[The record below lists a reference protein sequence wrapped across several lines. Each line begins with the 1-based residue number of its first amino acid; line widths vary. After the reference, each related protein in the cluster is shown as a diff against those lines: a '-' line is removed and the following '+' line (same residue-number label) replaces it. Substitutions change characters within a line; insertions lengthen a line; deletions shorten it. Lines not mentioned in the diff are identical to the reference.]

1 VGKLSLD
8 MEKFCFSLGNDE
20 RWWHWWTWSPHK
32 DVVFA
37 CFCSASIC
45 WFTWGQTNLPTT
57 PTKNVRSKIG
67 DALKPMVQWFSHVL
81 LSASP
86 SLSASLPL
94 PCSSYH
100 VVLAARRYRI
110 SLPSWP
116 KWDVHYWLVVEP
128 SLWKIWKSDWI
139 IIPTI
144 GENKNKKFQTTNQIN
159 MSYTRIDPTKI
170 PPFQWDPPI
179 FHGSKRRP
187 FSLTRSP
194 QVDILAPSKPC
205 SPTRGTATVVKFLG
219 YVCLWT
225 SAGWRSPPNLSG
237 CCWPSAAVGLLGPVG
252 SQRLAL

>member
-1 VGKLSLD
+1 
-8 MEKFCFSLGNDE
+8 
-20 RWWHWWTWSPHK
+20 
-32 DVVFA
+32 
-37 CFCSASIC
+37 
-45 WFTWGQTNLPTT
+45 LPTT

-116 KWDVHYWLVVEP
+116 KWDFHYWLVVEP

-144 GENKNKKFQTTNQIN
+144 GENKQC
-159 MSYTRIDPTKI
+159 
-170 PPFQWDPPI
+170 
-179 FHGSKRRP
+179 
-187 FSLTRSP
+187 
-194 QVDILAPSKPC
+194 SKPPTSWSWKIQRKLMIWGYET
-205 SPTRGTATVVKFLG
+205 SPF
-219 YVCLWT
+219 
-225 SAGWRSPPNLSG
+225 
-237 CCWPSAAVGLLGPVG
+237 
-252 SQRLAL
+252 